1 MTIAVA
7 VSGGADSLYAMASLQ
22 REYPGQVIAFH
33 ALQKDTPPE
42 DNPVPGLEASCR
54 ALGVPLHI
62 LDLQEAFFRQI
73 VRPFAEGY
81 AHGETPNPCVR
92 CNALVKFGLWMDEAR
107 KLGADR
113 LATGH
118 YVSLA
123 EHPRYGMALRQGA
136 DEAKDQSY
144 FLALTPMSRLK
155 NAVFPL
161 ARIRKSEVRA
171 ALAEWGLSV
180 PLPRESQEIC
190 FVPGDDYRSFLKGIG
205 VRLPAGGPMVLLDGH
220 VVGRHGG
227 LWQYTEGQ
235 RRGLGVSWTEPLYV
249 IGKECSRN
257 ALLLGTAGEL
267 PVNACAAGELNFLVP
282 RSSGLTNCGYAPG
295 TARRRFR
302 RTSGLLAA
310 ARAAWTP
317 RPGCL
322 SGSTSRSSS
331 CSRRGRL
338 AAVFDEHGHV
348 LAGGIICKERVGL
361 LKKALSRGGDVA
373 VSSHGVE

>member
-33 ALQKDTPPE
+33 ALQKETLPE
-42 DNPVPGLEASCR
+42 DDPVPGLEASCR

-73 VRPFAEGY
+73 VRPFAESY

-123 EHPRYGMALRQGA
+123 EHPRYGMALHQGA

-144 FLALTPMSRLK
+144 FLALTPISRLK

-161 ARIRKSEVRA
+161 ARVRKSEVRA

-190 FVPGDDYRSFLKGIG
+190 FVPDD
-205 VRLPAGGPMVLLDGH
+205 D
-220 VVGRHGG
+220 
-227 LWQYTEGQ
+227 
-235 RRGLGVSWTEPLYV
+235 
-249 IGKECSRN
+249 
-257 ALLLGTAGEL
+257 
-267 PVNACAAGELNFLVP
+267 
-282 RSSGLTNCGYAPG
+282 
-295 TARRRFR
+295 
-302 RTSGLLAA
+302 
-310 ARAAWTP
+310 
-317 RPGCL
+317 
-322 SGSTSRSSS
+322 
-331 CSRRGRL
+331 
-338 AAVFDEHGHV
+338 
-348 LAGGIICKERVGL
+348 
-361 LKKALSRGGDVA
+361 
-373 VSSHGVE
+373 